1 MWCRLLQ
8 QCGTVDVRNLKNV
21 LHLQS
26 DIIFVSFLNN
36 CVNPFIYATKFE
48 PVKRKLWQLIFCK
61 EEPRDDGFETR
72 PPRPV
77 ALRTAQE
84 HNV

>member
-1 MWCRLLQ
+1 MSCRLLQ
-8 QCGTVDVRNLKNV
+8 QCGTVGVRNLKNV

-36 CVNPFIYATKFE
+36 CANPFVYAIKFE
-48 PVKRKLWQLIFCK
+48 PVKRKLLQLIFCK
-61 EEPRDDGFETR
+61 EEPPDDGFETR
-72 PPRPV
+72 PPRTA
-77 ALRTAQE
+77 ALRTVQE